1 MSRENVAVVRAL
13 YGALSRGDL
22 DAAASNLGAEVEWDT
37 RVRGS
42 DGALVYGVGGVI
54 SDIAE
59 WLEAWVDAT
68 FELREV
74 RDAGGEVAVPL
85 R

>member
-42 DGALVYGVGGVI
+42 DGALDGRHRRGVRP
-54 SDIAE
+54 AE
-59 WLEAWVDAT
+59 
-68 FELREV
+68 R
-74 RDAGGEVAVPL
+74 
-85 R
+85 